1 MTMIDDKKN
10 QFENAIEH
18 LKNELKQIRTGRAN
32 PAIVENLNVEYYGT
46 KTPLQQL
53 ASLTIPD
60 SKSIVIQ
67 PWDKNSLK
75 DIEKAI
81 HDSPLGLNP
90 INEGNIIRL
99 PIPPLTEER
108 RRELSKIVNEK
119 AEQAKIRIR
128 NVREE
133 IWKNTKAQKNNGQI
147 SEDEM
152 YAQQKELQKKVE
164 EYNDIIKKVGQEKE
178 KEIMTI

>member
-1 MTMIDDKKN
+1 MTIIDDKKV
-10 QFENAIEH
+10 QFENAIQH
-18 LKNELKQIRTGRAN
+18 LKDGLKQIRTGRAN
-32 PAIVENLNVEYYGT
+32 SALVENLTIDYYGT

-53 ASLTIPD
+53 ANINIPD
-60 SKSIVIQ
+60 SKSIIIQ

-108 RRELSKIVNEK
+108 RKELSKIVNEK
-119 AEQAKIRIR
+119 VEQAKISVR

-133 IWKNTKAQKNNGQI
+133 IWKNIKEQKNDGKI
-147 SEDEM
+147 SEDDM
-152 YAQQKELQKKVE
+152 YGQQKELQKKVE
-164 EYNDIIKKVGQEKE
+164 EYNDFIKKIGQEKE

>member
-1 MTMIDDKKN
+1 MTIIDDKKF
-10 QFENAIEH
+10 QFENAIQH

-32 PAIVENLNVEYYGT
+32 PTLVENLVIDYYGT

-53 ASLTIPD
+53 ANINIPD
-60 SKSIVIQ
+60 PKSIIIQ

-75 DIEKAI
+75 EIEKAI
-81 HDSPLGLNP
+81 HNSPLGLNP

-108 RRELSKIVNEK
+108 RKELSKIVSEK
-119 AEQAKIRIR
+119 AEQAKISVR

-133 IWKNTKAQKNNGQI
+133 TWKNIKEQKNDDKI
-147 SEDEM
+147 SEDDM
-152 YAQQKELQKKVE
+152 YSQQKELQKKVE
-164 EYNDIIKKVGQEKE
+164 EYNNSIKKIGQQKE

>member
-1 MTMIDDKKN
+1 MTIIDDKKV
-10 QFENAIEH
+10 QFENAIQH
-18 LKNELKQIRTGRAN
+18 LKDELKQIRTGRAN
-32 PAIVENLNVEYYGT
+32 SALVENLTIDYYGT

-53 ASLTIPD
+53 ANINIPD
-60 SKSIVIQ
+60 SKSIIIQ

-108 RRELSKIVNEK
+108 RKELSKIVNEK
-119 AEQAKIRIR
+119 VEQAKISVR

-133 IWKNTKAQKNNGQI
+133 IWKNIKEQKNDGKI
-147 SEDEM
+147 SEDDM
-152 YAQQKELQKKVE
+152 YGQQKELQKKVE
-164 EYNDIIKKVGQEKE
+164 EYNDFIKKIGQEKE

>member
-1 MTMIDDKKN
+1 MTIIDDKKI
-10 QFENAIEH
+10 QFENAIQH

-32 PAIVENLNVEYYGT
+32 PVLVVNLSIEYYGT

-53 ASLTIPD
+53 ANINIPD
-60 SKSIVIQ
+60 PKSIIIQ

-90 INEGNIIRL
+90 INEGNTIRL
-99 PIPPLTEER
+99 PLPPLTEER
-108 RRELSKIVNEK
+108 RKELSKVVNEK
-119 AEQAKIRIR
+119 VEQAKISIR

-133 IWKNTKAQKNNGQI
+133 IWKNIKEQKNDGKI

-152 YAQQKELQKKVE
+152 YGQQKELQKKVE
-164 EYNDIIKKVGQEKE
+164 EHNDIIKKIGQEKE
-178 KEIMTI
+178 IEIMTI

>member
-1 MTMIDDKKN
+1 MTIIDDKKI
-10 QFENAIEH
+10 QFENAIQH
-18 LKNELKQIRTGRAN
+18 LKDELKQIRTGRAN
-32 PAIVENLNVEYYGT
+32 PTLVENLSIDYYGT

-53 ASLTIPD
+53 ANINIPD
-60 SKSIVIQ
+60 SKSIIIQ

-81 HDSPLGLNP
+81 HNSPLGLNP
-90 INEGNIIRL
+90 INEGDIIRL

-108 RRELSKIVNEK
+108 RRELSKVANEK
-119 AEQAKIRIR
+119 VEQAKISVR

-133 IWKNTKAQKNNGQI
+133 IWKNIKEQKNDNKI
-147 SEDEM
+147 SEDDM
-152 YAQQKELQKKVE
+152 YGQQKELQKKVE
-164 EYNDIIKKVGQEKE
+164 DYNDFIKKIGLEKE